1 MSDTIQSA
9 KSVDFLETLQA
20 IRGYETSATGRHLPF
35 LTLSEAIDRLQ
46 ALIDNSIEADR
57 SAHIALGREMERT
70 ERADEARKQADH
82 LGFPVLEFVKLPK
95 WFRDK
100 YLELAARLESMPEPQ
115 ADDVETIRV
124 LKEKVKD
131 IVEDAISDG
140 KGYKAVS
147 REIENKI
154 NCAMDQVD
162 EAFDNLSQLSARNSD
177 YDDDELLRPC
187 PFCGGA
193 AIVDK
198 DDDGWEWIVCT
209 SCQASTNRMASLME
223 DCAPFLREK
232 WNTRAALTRLSA
244 PVDVQ
249 ARAEA
254 VVDAFDADYAPLNV
268 DQKIE
273 LSRLIVEQFTR
284 KG

>member
-57 SAHIALGREMERT
+57 RAHIALGRQMERT
-70 ERADEARKQADH
+70 ERAEDDPSKLDKAACIAATICAHGYLQNPEDEGRVAHVIRQS
-82 LGFPVLEFVKLPK
+82 LT
-95 WFRDK
+95 R
-100 YLELAARLESMPEPQ
+100 PEPQ
-115 ADDVETIRV
+115 ADDVETIRE
-124 LKEKVKD
+124 LKEKVKN

-147 REIENKI
+147 REIENRI
-154 NCAMDQVD
+154 NSAMDQVD
-162 EAFDNLSQLSARNSD
+162 EAFDNLSQLSARNAD
-177 YDDDELLRPC
+177 YDDDDDELLRPC

-193 AIVDK
+193 AMFDK
-198 DDDGWEWIVCT
+198 DDDGWEWVSCT
-209 SCQASTNRMASLME
+209 SCQASTNRMASVME

-232 WNTRAALTRLSA
+232 WNTRADLEA
-244 PVDVQ
+244 P
-249 ARAEA
+249 
-254 VVDAFDADYAPLNV
+254 
-268 DQKIE
+268 K
-273 LSRLIVEQFTR
+273 
-284 KG
+284 